1 MGWFKAE
8 VRNRGITQSFRDS
21 RDLHTF
27 PSGYSV
33 EIGLGLR
40 GGIDKRPQ
48 FIHGLFLRIV
58 RQVKSPKV
66 DPNTFFRP

>member
-8 VRNRGITQSFRDS
+8 VRNRGITQSFHDS

-27 PSGYSV
+27 PSGDSV

-40 GGIDKRPQ
+40 GEIHKTLQ
-48 FIHGLFLRIV
+48 LMHGLFLRIV
-58 RQVKSPKV
+58 RQPKSPKV